1 MIEGTAEVL
10 KETLNV
16 LLHPMWLSRLDIH
29 PPFEKRSTRTIEN
42 ENRLNA
48 TGEEV
53 ANAEKNDVKCQ
64 VFIFSSA
71 WTSHGMHYSLSLAN
85 PDATKSQS
93 VYIGEKERK
102 LYLTLT
108 PTRTI
113 RSPCKFFTNPSFI
126 GNSVRV

>member
-10 KETLNV
+10 KKTLNV
-16 LLHPMWLSRLDIH
+16 LLHPMRLSRLDIH
-29 PPFEKRSTRTIEN
+29 PPFEKRSTRTVKN

-48 TGEEV
+48 MGEEV
-53 ANAEKNDVKCQ
+53 ANAEKNDAKCR
-64 VFIFSSA
+64 VFTFSSA

-93 VYIGEKERK
+93 VYTGEKERK
-102 LYLTLT
+102 LYLTST

-126 GNSVRV
+126 ANSVRV